1 MASDTNNDE
10 ENELVY
16 ISEKEFANIVDDRG
30 LLKSFSGNQQRPKH
44 TVNKFETVITEVVG
58 SKYDNVHLD
67 FIGCLEVERNRL
79 RSAFTRIE
87 KKMRTNS
94 KAGKNLSD
102 GLPGDKPFISSDQ
115 YKTLVV
121 STPRPGPSASD
132 R

>member
-1 MASDTNNDE
+1 M
-10 ENELVY
+10 ENESVF
-16 ISEKEFANIVDDRG
+16 ISQLEFSNIVQTLPKLFKRFRG
-30 LLKSFSGNQQRPKH
+30 KH
-44 TVNKFETVITEVVG
+44 VVNKFEEVIPEVIR
-58 SKYDNVHLD
+58 SKYDHVHLD
-67 FIGCLEVERNRL
+67 FIGCTATERNKL

-121 STPRPGPSASD
+121 STPRPGPSTSD